1 MLGARVRTFKD
12 SSSCSLLQGAGNLT
26 GKKDLTQETMV
37 SVTLMGEP
45 PNRGIH

>member
-1 MLGARVRTFKD
+1 MLSARVRAFKD
-12 SSSCSLLQGAGNLT
+12 SGSCSLLQGAGNLI

-45 PNRGIH
+45 RNRGSH

>member
-1 MLGARVRTFKD
+1 MLGVRVRAFKD
-12 SSSCSLLQGAGNLT
+12 GGSCSLLQGAGNLI

-45 PNRGIH
+45 PNHGIH